1 MKIFERNGMENINFD
16 YRLKTLY
23 DDKVDKSIVGLKEK
37 NRKNDFLKDI
47 KEDSGNQTNENLS
60 TQNNHI
66 QKQNMNFSEIY
77 NFGKTAVNHLSY
89 LNKTEN
95 IQPYQNYNSLLDHY
109 TNLSYELF
117 ENTENNIASKN
128 LRADQHERK
137 IDFVSKNEDR
147 LMVNHISK
155 LNASIKQTTFASAI
169 FFKKNILLTNSEA
182 FIRDYDG
189 DHTELLENIKR
200 QLPDNI
206 DRIWLNG
213 KLIWSKT

>member
-1 MKIFERNGMENINFD
+1 MENISFD
-16 YRLKTLY
+16 HRLKTIY
-23 DDKVDKSIVGLKEK
+23 DNKADKSITGLKEK
-37 NRKNDFLKDI
+37 NRKNNFLKDI
-47 KEDSGNQTNENLS
+47 REDFGNQTNQNLS
-60 TQNNHI
+60 TQKNHI
-66 QKQNMNFSEIY
+66 QKQKMNFSEIY

-95 IQPYQNYNSLLDHY
+95 IQSYQNYNSFLTQY
-109 TNLSYELF
+109 TDSSYEIF
-117 ENTENNIASKN
+117 ENREDNITSKKFT
-128 LRADQHERK
+128 LDQQERK
-137 IDFVSKNEDR
+137 IDVVSKNEDK
-147 LMVNHISK
+147 LMVNHMSK
-155 LNASIKQTTFASAI
+155 LNASIKQKTFASAI

>member
-1 MKIFERNGMENINFD
+1 MENISFD
-16 YRLKTLY
+16 HRLKTIY
-23 DDKVDKSIVGLKEK
+23 DNKADKSTTGLKEK
-37 NRKNDFLKDI
+37 NRKNNFLKDI
-47 KEDSGNQTNENLS
+47 REDFGSQTNQNLS
-60 TQNNHI
+60 TQKNHI
-66 QKQNMNFSEIY
+66 QKQKMNFSEIY

-95 IQPYQNYNSLLDHY
+95 IQSYQNYNSFLTQY
-109 TNLSYELF
+109 TDSSYEIF
-117 ENTENNIASKN
+117 ENREDNITSKKFT
-128 LRADQHERK
+128 LDQQERK
-137 IDFVSKNEDR
+137 IDVVSKNEDK
-147 LMVNHISK
+147 LMVNHMSK

>member
-1 MKIFERNGMENINFD
+1 MENISFD
-16 YRLKTLY
+16 HRLKTIY
-23 DDKVDKSIVGLKEK
+23 DNKADKSITGLKEK
-37 NRKNDFLKDI
+37 NRKNNFLKDI
-47 KEDSGNQTNENLS
+47 REDFGNQTNQNLS
-60 TQNNHI
+60 TQKNHI
-66 QKQNMNFSEIY
+66 QKQKMNFSEIY

-95 IQPYQNYNSLLDHY
+95 IQSYQNYNSFLTQY
-109 TNLSYELF
+109 TDSSYEIF
-117 ENTENNIASKN
+117 ENREDNITSKKFT
-128 LRADQHERK
+128 LDQQERK
-137 IDFVSKNEDR
+137 IDVVSKNEDK
-147 LMVNHISK
+147 LMVNHMSK

-169 FFKKNILLTNSEA
+169 FFKKNILLTNSEV

>member
-1 MKIFERNGMENINFD
+1 MFD
-16 YRLKTLY
+16 NSLNTIY
-23 DDKVDKSIVGLKEK
+23 DNKADKSITGLKEK
-37 NRKNDFLKDI
+37 NRKNNFLKDI
-47 KEDSGNQTNENLS
+47 REDFGNQTNQNLS
-60 TQNNHI
+60 TQKNHI
-66 QKQNMNFSEIY
+66 QKQKMNFSEIY

-95 IQPYQNYNSLLDHY
+95 IQSYQNYNSLLTQY
-109 TNLSYELF
+109 TDSSYEIF
-117 ENTENNIASKN
+117 ENREDNITSKKFT
-128 LRADQHERK
+128 LDQQERK
-137 IDFVSKNEDR
+137 IDVISKSEDK
-147 LMVNHISK
+147 LMVNHMSK

>member
-1 MKIFERNGMENINFD
+1 MFERNRVENISFD
-16 YRLKTLY
+16 HRLKTIY
-23 DDKVDKSIVGLKEK
+23 DNKADKSITGLKEK
-37 NRKNDFLKDI
+37 NRKNNFLKDI
-47 KEDSGNQTNENLS
+47 REDFGNQTNQNLS
-60 TQNNHI
+60 TQKNHI
-66 QKQNMNFSEIY
+66 QKQKMNFSEIY

-95 IQPYQNYNSLLDHY
+95 IQSYQNYNSLLTQY
-109 TNLSYELF
+109 TDSSYEIF
-117 ENTENNIASKN
+117 ENREDNITSKKFT
-128 LRADQHERK
+128 LDQQERK
-137 IDFVSKNEDR
+137 IEVVSKNEDK
-147 LMVNHISK
+147 LMVNHMSK

>member
-1 MKIFERNGMENINFD
+1 MFERNRVENISFD
-16 YRLKTLY
+16 HRLKTIY
-23 DDKVDKSIVGLKEK
+23 DNKADKSTTGLKEK
-37 NRKNDFLKDI
+37 NRKNNFLKDI
-47 KEDSGNQTNENLS
+47 REDFGNQTNQNLS
-60 TQNNHI
+60 TQKNHI
-66 QKQNMNFSEIY
+66 QKQKMNFSEIY

-89 LNKTEN
+89 LNKTKN
-95 IQPYQNYNSLLDHY
+95 IQSYQNYNSFLTQY
-109 TNLSYELF
+109 TDSSYEIF
-117 ENTENNIASKN
+117 ENREDNITSKKFT
-128 LRADQHERK
+128 LDQQERK
-137 IDFVSKNEDR
+137 IDVVSKNEDK
-147 LMVNHISK
+147 LMVNHMSK

>member
-1 MKIFERNGMENINFD
+1 FD
-16 YRLKTLY
+16 HRLKTIY
-23 DDKVDKSIVGLKEK
+23 DNKADKSITGLKEK
-37 NRKNDFLKDI
+37 NRKNNFLKDI
-47 KEDSGNQTNENLS
+47 REDFGNQTNQNLS
-60 TQNNHI
+60 TQKNHI
-66 QKQNMNFSEIY
+66 QKQKMNFSEIY

-95 IQPYQNYNSLLDHY
+95 IQSYQNYNSLLTQY
-109 TNLSYELF
+109 TDSSYEIF
-117 ENTENNIASKN
+117 ENRQDNITSKKFT
-128 LRADQHERK
+128 LDQQERK
-137 IDFVSKNEDR
+137 IDVVSKNEDK
-147 LMVNHISK
+147 LMVNHMSK

>member
-1 MKIFERNGMENINFD
+1 MFERNRVENISFD
-16 YRLKTLY
+16 HRLKTIY
-23 DDKVDKSIVGLKEK
+23 DNKADKSITGLKEK
-37 NRKNDFLKDI
+37 NRKNNFLKDI
-47 KEDSGNQTNENLS
+47 REDFGNQTNQNLS
-60 TQNNHI
+60 TQKNHI
-66 QKQNMNFSEIY
+66 QKQKMNFSEIY

-95 IQPYQNYNSLLDHY
+95 IQSYQNYNSLLTQY
-109 TNLSYELF
+109 TDSSYEIF
-117 ENTENNIASKN
+117 ENREDNITSKKFT
-128 LRADQHERK
+128 LDQQERK
-137 IDFVSKNEDR
+137 IDVVSKNEDK
-147 LMVNHISK
+147 LMVNHMSK

-189 DHTELLENIKR
+189 DHTELLENIMR

>member
-1 MKIFERNGMENINFD
+1 MFERNRVENISFD
-16 YRLKTLY
+16 HRLKTIY
-23 DDKVDKSIVGLKEK
+23 DNKADKSITGLKEK
-37 NRKNDFLKDI
+37 NRKNNFLKDI
-47 KEDSGNQTNENLS
+47 REDFGNQTNQNLS
-60 TQNNHI
+60 TQKNHI
-66 QKQNMNFSEIY
+66 QKQKMNFSEIY

-95 IQPYQNYNSLLDHY
+95 IQSYQNYNSLLTQY
-109 TNLSYELF
+109 TDSSYEIF
-117 ENTENNIASKN
+117 ENRQDNITSKKFT
-128 LRADQHERK
+128 LDQQERK
-137 IDFVSKNEDR
+137 IDIVSKNEDK
-147 LMVNHISK
+147 LMVNHMSK

>member
-1 MKIFERNGMENINFD
+1 MFERNRVENISFD
-16 YRLKTLY
+16 HRLKTIY
-23 DDKVDKSIVGLKEK
+23 DNKADKSITGLKEK
-37 NRKNDFLKDI
+37 NRKNNFLKDI
-47 KEDSGNQTNENLS
+47 REDFGDQTNQNLS
-60 TQNNHI
+60 TQKNHI
-66 QKQNMNFSEIY
+66 QKQKMNFSEIY

-95 IQPYQNYNSLLDHY
+95 IQSYQNYNSFLTQY
-109 TNLSYELF
+109 TDSSYEIF
-117 ENTENNIASKN
+117 ENREDNITSKKFT
-128 LRADQHERK
+128 LDQQERK
-137 IDFVSKNEDR
+137 IDVVSKNEDK
-147 LMVNHISK
+147 LMVNHMSK

>member
-1 MKIFERNGMENINFD
+1 MENISFD
-16 YRLKTLY
+16 HRLKTIY
-23 DDKVDKSIVGLKEK
+23 DNKADKSITGLKEK
-37 NRKNDFLKDI
+37 NRKNNFLKDI
-47 KEDSGNQTNENLS
+47 REDFGNQTNQNLS
-60 TQNNHI
+60 TQKNHI
-66 QKQNMNFSEIY
+66 QKQKMNFSEIY

-95 IQPYQNYNSLLDHY
+95 IQSYQNYNSLLTQY
-109 TNLSYELF
+109 TDSSYEIF
-117 ENTENNIASKN
+117 ENREDNITSKKFT
-128 LRADQHERK
+128 LDQQERK
-137 IDFVSKNEDR
+137 IDVVSKNEDK
-147 LMVNHISK
+147 LMVNHMSK

-189 DHTELLENIKR
+189 DHTELLENIMR

>member
-1 MKIFERNGMENINFD
+1 MFERNRVENISFD
-16 YRLKTLY
+16 HRLKTIY
-23 DDKVDKSIVGLKEK
+23 DNKADKSITGLKEK
-37 NRKNDFLKDI
+37 NRKNNFLKDI
-47 KEDSGNQTNENLS
+47 REDFGNQTNQNLS
-60 TQNNHI
+60 TQKNHI
-66 QKQNMNFSEIY
+66 QKQKMNFSEIY

-95 IQPYQNYNSLLDHY
+95 IQSYQNYNSFLTQY
-109 TNLSYELF
+109 TDSSYEIF
-117 ENTENNIASKN
+117 ENREDNITSKKFT
-128 LRADQHERK
+128 LDQQERK
-137 IDFVSKNEDR
+137 MDVVSKNEDK
-147 LMVNHISK
+147 LMVNHMSK

>member
-1 MKIFERNGMENINFD
+1 MFERNRVENISFD
-16 YRLKTLY
+16 HRLKTIY
-23 DDKVDKSIVGLKEK
+23 DNKADKSITGLKEK
-37 NRKNDFLKDI
+37 NRKNNFLKDI
-47 KEDSGNQTNENLS
+47 REDFGNQTNQNLS
-60 TQNNHI
+60 TQKNHI
-66 QKQNMNFSEIY
+66 QKQKMNFSEIY

-95 IQPYQNYNSLLDHY
+95 IQSYQNYNSFLTQY
-109 TNLSYELF
+109 TDSSYEIF
-117 ENTENNIASKN
+117 ENREDNITSKKFT
-128 LRADQHERK
+128 LDQQERK
-137 IDFVSKNEDR
+137 IDVVSKNEDK
-147 LMVNHISK
+147 LMVDHMSK

>member
-1 MKIFERNGMENINFD
+1 MFERNRVENISFD
-16 YRLKTLY
+16 HRLKTIY
-23 DDKVDKSIVGLKEK
+23 DNKADKSITGLKEK
-37 NRKNDFLKDI
+37 NRKNNFLKDI
-47 KEDSGNQTNENLS
+47 REDFGNQTNQNLS
-60 TQNNHI
+60 TQKNHI
-66 QKQNMNFSEIY
+66 QKQKINFSEIY

-95 IQPYQNYNSLLDHY
+95 IQSYQNYNSLLTQY
-109 TNLSYELF
+109 TDSSYEIF
-117 ENTENNIASKN
+117 ENRKDNITSKKFT
-128 LRADQHERK
+128 LDQQERK
-137 IDFVSKNEDR
+137 IDVVSKNEDK
-147 LMVNHISK
+147 LMVNHMSK

>member
-1 MKIFERNGMENINFD
+1 MENISFD
-16 YRLKTLY
+16 HRLKTIY
-23 DDKVDKSIVGLKEK
+23 DNKADKSTTGLKEK
-37 NRKNDFLKDI
+37 NRKNNFLKDI
-47 KEDSGNQTNENLS
+47 REDFGNQTNQNLS
-60 TQNNHI
+60 TQKNHI
-66 QKQNMNFSEIY
+66 QKQKMNFSEIY

-95 IQPYQNYNSLLDHY
+95 IQSYQNYNSFLTQY
-109 TNLSYELF
+109 TDSSYEIF
-117 ENTENNIASKN
+117 ENREDNITSKKFT
-128 LRADQHERK
+128 LDQQERK
-137 IDFVSKNEDR
+137 IDVVSKNEDK
-147 LMVNHISK
+147 LMVNHMSK

>member
-1 MKIFERNGMENINFD
+1 MENISFD
-16 YRLKTLY
+16 HRLKTIY
-23 DDKVDKSIVGLKEK
+23 DNKADKSTTGLKEK
-37 NRKNDFLKDI
+37 NRKNNFLKDI
-47 KEDSGNQTNENLS
+47 REDFGNQTNQNLS
-60 TQNNHI
+60 TQKNHI
-66 QKQNMNFSEIY
+66 QKQKMNFSEIY

-95 IQPYQNYNSLLDHY
+95 IQSYQNYNSFLTQY
-109 TNLSYELF
+109 TDSSYEIF
-117 ENTENNIASKN
+117 ENREDNITSKKFT
-128 LRADQHERK
+128 LDQQERK
-137 IDFVSKNEDR
+137 IDVVSKNEDK
-147 LMVNHISK
+147 LMVNHMSK

-169 FFKKNILLTNSEA
+169 FLKKNILLTNSEA

>member
-1 MKIFERNGMENINFD
+1 MENISSD
-16 YRLKTLY
+16 HRLKTIY
-23 DDKVDKSIVGLKEK
+23 DNKADKSITGLKEK
-37 NRKNDFLKDI
+37 NRKNNFLKDI
-47 KEDSGNQTNENLS
+47 REDFGNQTNQNLS
-60 TQNNHI
+60 TQKNHI
-66 QKQNMNFSEIY
+66 QKQKMNFSEIY

-95 IQPYQNYNSLLDHY
+95 IQSYQNYNSLLTQY
-109 TNLSYELF
+109 TDSSYEIF
-117 ENTENNIASKN
+117 ENREDNITSKKFT
-128 LRADQHERK
+128 LDQQERK
-137 IDFVSKNEDR
+137 IDVVSKNKDK
-147 LMVNHISK
+147 LMVNHMSK

-169 FFKKNILLTNSEA
+169 FLKKNILLTNSEA

>member
-1 MKIFERNGMENINFD
+1 
-16 YRLKTLY
+16 Y
-23 DDKVDKSIVGLKEK
+23 DNKADKSITGLKEK
-37 NRKNDFLKDI
+37 NRKNNFLKDI
-47 KEDSGNQTNENLS
+47 REDFGNQTNQNLS
-60 TQNNHI
+60 TQKNHI
-66 QKQNMNFSEIY
+66 QKQKMNFSEIY

-95 IQPYQNYNSLLDHY
+95 IQSYQNYNSLLTQY
-109 TNLSYELF
+109 TDSSYEIF
-117 ENTENNIASKN
+117 ENRQDNITSKKFT
-128 LRADQHERK
+128 LDQQERK
-137 IDFVSKNEDR
+137 IDVVSKNEDK
-147 LMVNHISK
+147 LMVNHMSK

>member
-1 MKIFERNGMENINFD
+1 MENISFD
-16 YRLKTLY
+16 HRLKTIY
-23 DDKVDKSIVGLKEK
+23 DNKADKSITGLKEK
-37 NRKNDFLKDI
+37 NRKNNFLKDI
-47 KEDSGNQTNENLS
+47 REDFGNQTNQNLF
-60 TQNNHI
+60 TQKNHI
-66 QKQNMNFSEIY
+66 QKQKMNFSEIY

-95 IQPYQNYNSLLDHY
+95 IQSYQNYNSFLTQY
-109 TNLSYELF
+109 TDSSYEIF
-117 ENTENNIASKN
+117 ENREDNITSKKFT
-128 LRADQHERK
+128 LDQQERK
-137 IDFVSKNEDR
+137 IDVVSKNEDK
-147 LMVNHISK
+147 LMVNHMSK

>member
-1 MKIFERNGMENINFD
+1 MFERNRVENISFD
-16 YRLKTLY
+16 HRLKTIY
-23 DDKVDKSIVGLKEK
+23 DNKADKSITGLKEK
-37 NRKNDFLKDI
+37 NRKNNFLKDI
-47 KEDSGNQTNENLS
+47 REDFGNQTNQNLS
-60 TQNNHI
+60 TQKNHI
-66 QKQNMNFSEIY
+66 QKQKMNFSEIY

-95 IQPYQNYNSLLDHY
+95 IQSYQNYNSFLTQY
-109 TNLSYELF
+109 TDSSYEIF
-117 ENTENNIASKN
+117 ENREDNITSKKFT
-128 LRADQHERK
+128 LDQQERK
-137 IDFVSKNEDR
+137 IDVVSKNEDK
-147 LMVNHISK
+147 LMVNHMSK

>member
-1 MKIFERNGMENINFD
+1 MENISFD
-16 YRLKTLY
+16 HRLKTIY
-23 DDKVDKSIVGLKEK
+23 DNKADKSTTGLKEK
-37 NRKNDFLKDI
+37 NRKNNFLKDI
-47 KEDSGNQTNENLS
+47 REDFGNQTNQNLS
-60 TQNNHI
+60 TQKNHI
-66 QKQNMNFSEIY
+66 QKQKMNFSEIY

-95 IQPYQNYNSLLDHY
+95 IQSYQNYNSFLTQY
-109 TNLSYELF
+109 TDSSYEIF
-117 ENTENNIASKN
+117 ENREDNITSKKFT
-128 LRADQHERK
+128 LDQQERK
-137 IDFVSKNEDR
+137 IDVVSKNEDK
-147 LMVNHISK
+147 LMVNHMSK
-155 LNASIKQTTFASAI
+155 LNASIKQTTFASVI

>member
-1 MKIFERNGMENINFD
+1 IFENRQDNITSKKF
-16 YRLKTLY
+16 TL
-23 DDKVDKSIVGLKEK
+23 
-37 NRKNDFLKDI
+37 
-47 KEDSGNQTNENLS
+47 
-60 TQNNHI
+60 
-66 QKQNMNFSEIY
+66 
-77 NFGKTAVNHLSY
+77 
-89 LNKTEN
+89 
-95 IQPYQNYNSLLDHY
+95 
-109 TNLSYELF
+109 
-117 ENTENNIASKN
+117 
-128 LRADQHERK
+128 DQQERK
-137 IDFVSKNEDR
+137 IDVVSKNEDK
-147 LMVNHISK
+147 LMVNHMSK

>member
-1 MKIFERNGMENINFD
+1 MFERNRVENISYD
-16 YRLKTLY
+16 HRLKTIY
-23 DDKVDKSIVGLKEK
+23 DNKADKSITGLKEK
-37 NRKNDFLKDI
+37 NRKNNFLKDI
-47 KEDSGNQTNENLS
+47 REDFGNQTNQNLS
-60 TQNNHI
+60 TQKNHI
-66 QKQNMNFSEIY
+66 QKQKMNFSEIY

-95 IQPYQNYNSLLDHY
+95 IQSYQNYNSLLTQY
-109 TNLSYELF
+109 TGSSYEIF
-117 ENTENNIASKN
+117 ENRQDNITSKKFT
-128 LRADQHERK
+128 LDQQERK
-137 IDFVSKNEDR
+137 IDVVSKNEDK
-147 LMVNHISK
+147 LMVNHMSK

>member
-1 MKIFERNGMENINFD
+1 MENISFD
-16 YRLKTLY
+16 HRLKTIY
-23 DDKVDKSIVGLKEK
+23 DNKADKSITGLKEK
-37 NRKNDFLKDI
+37 NRKNNFLKDI
-47 KEDSGNQTNENLS
+47 REDFGNQTNQNLS
-60 TQNNHI
+60 TQKNHI
-66 QKQNMNFSEIY
+66 QKQKMNFSEIY

-95 IQPYQNYNSLLDHY
+95 IQSYQNYNSFLTQY
-109 TNLSYELF
+109 TDSSYEIF
-117 ENTENNIASKN
+117 ENREDNITSKKFT
-128 LRADQHERK
+128 LDQQERK
-137 IDFVSKNEDR
+137 IDVVSKNEDK
-147 LMVNHISK
+147 LMVNHMSK

>member
-1 MKIFERNGMENINFD
+1 MENISFD
-16 YRLKTLY
+16 HRLKTIY
-23 DDKVDKSIVGLKEK
+23 DNKADKSTTGLKEK
-37 NRKNDFLKDI
+37 NRKNNFLKDI
-47 KEDSGNQTNENLS
+47 REDFGNQTNQNLS
-60 TQNNHI
+60 TQKNHI
-66 QKQNMNFSEIY
+66 QKQKMNFSEIY

-89 LNKTEN
+89 LNKTKN
-95 IQPYQNYNSLLDHY
+95 IQSYQNYNSFLTQY
-109 TNLSYELF
+109 TDSSYEIF
-117 ENTENNIASKN
+117 ENREDNITSKKFT
-128 LRADQHERK
+128 LDQQERK
-137 IDFVSKNEDR
+137 IDVVSKNEDK
-147 LMVNHISK
+147 LMVNHMSK

>member
-1 MKIFERNGMENINFD
+1 MFERNRVENISFD
-16 YRLKTLY
+16 HRLKTIY
-23 DDKVDKSIVGLKEK
+23 DNKADKSITGLKEK
-37 NRKNDFLKDI
+37 NRKNNFLKDI
-47 KEDSGNQTNENLS
+47 REDFGNQTNQNLS
-60 TQNNHI
+60 TQKNHI
-66 QKQNMNFSEIY
+66 QKQKMNFSEIY

-95 IQPYQNYNSLLDHY
+95 IQSYQNYNSLLTQY
-109 TNLSYELF
+109 TGSSYEIF
-117 ENTENNIASKN
+117 ENRQDNITSKKFT
-128 LRADQHERK
+128 LDQQERK
-137 IDFVSKNEDR
+137 IDVVSKNEDK
-147 LMVNHISK
+147 LMVNHMSK

>member
-1 MKIFERNGMENINFD
+1 MENISSD
-16 YRLKTLY
+16 HRLKTIY
-23 DDKVDKSIVGLKEK
+23 DNKADKSITGLKEK
-37 NRKNDFLKDI
+37 NRKNNFLKDI
-47 KEDSGNQTNENLS
+47 REDFGNQTNQNLS
-60 TQNNHI
+60 TQKNHI
-66 QKQNMNFSEIY
+66 QKQKMNFSEIY

-95 IQPYQNYNSLLDHY
+95 IQSYQNYNSLLTQY
-109 TNLSYELF
+109 TDSSYEIF
-117 ENTENNIASKN
+117 ENREDNITSKKFT
-128 LRADQHERK
+128 LDQQERK
-137 IDFVSKNEDR
+137 IDVVSKNEDK
-147 LMVNHISK
+147 LMVNHMSK

>member
-23 DDKVDKSIVGLKEK
+23 DDKVDKSIVDLKEK

-47 KEDSGNQTNENLS
+47 KEDSDNQTNENLS

-95 IQPYQNYNSLLDHY
+95 IQPYKNYNSLLAHY
-109 TNLSYELF
+109 TDSSYELF

-128 LRADQHERK
+128 LRAGQHERK
-137 IDFVSKNEDR
+137 IDFFTKNEDR

>member
-1 MKIFERNGMENINFD
+1 MENISFD
-16 YRLKTLY
+16 HRLKTIY
-23 DDKVDKSIVGLKEK
+23 DNKADKSITGLKEK
-37 NRKNDFLKDI
+37 NRKNNFLKDI
-47 KEDSGNQTNENLS
+47 REDFGNQTNQNLS
-60 TQNNHI
+60 TQKNHI
-66 QKQNMNFSEIY
+66 QKQKMNFSEIY

-95 IQPYQNYNSLLDHY
+95 IQSYQNYNSFLTQY
-109 TNLSYELF
+109 TDSSYEIF
-117 ENTENNIASKN
+117 ENREDNITSKKFT
-128 LRADQHERK
+128 LDQQERK
-137 IDFVSKNEDR
+137 IDVVSKNEDK
-147 LMVNHISK
+147 LMVDHMSK

>member
-1 MKIFERNGMENINFD
+1 MENISFD
-16 YRLKTLY
+16 HRLKTIY
-23 DDKVDKSIVGLKEK
+23 DNKADKSITGLKEK
-37 NRKNDFLKDI
+37 NRKNNFLKDI
-47 KEDSGNQTNENLS
+47 REDFGNQTNQNLS
-60 TQNNHI
+60 TQKNHI
-66 QKQNMNFSEIY
+66 QKQKMNFSEIY

-95 IQPYQNYNSLLDHY
+95 IQSYQNYNSFLTQY
-109 TNLSYELF
+109 TDSSYEIF
-117 ENTENNIASKN
+117 ENREDNITSKKFT
-128 LRADQHERK
+128 LDQQERK
-137 IDFVSKNEDR
+137 IDVVSKNEDK
-147 LMVNHISK
+147 LIVNHISK

>member
-1 MKIFERNGMENINFD
+1 MENISFD
-16 YRLKTLY
+16 HRLKTIY
-23 DDKVDKSIVGLKEK
+23 DNKADKSITGLKEK
-37 NRKNDFLKDI
+37 NRKNNFLKDI
-47 KEDSGNQTNENLS
+47 REDFGNQTNQNLS
-60 TQNNHI
+60 TQKNHI
-66 QKQNMNFSEIY
+66 QKQKINFSEIY

-95 IQPYQNYNSLLDHY
+95 IQSYQNYNSLLTQY
-109 TNLSYELF
+109 TDSSYEIF
-117 ENTENNIASKN
+117 ENRKDNITSKKFT
-128 LRADQHERK
+128 LDQQERK
-137 IDFVSKNEDR
+137 IDVVSKNEDK
-147 LMVNHISK
+147 LMVNHMSK

>member
-1 MKIFERNGMENINFD
+1 MENISFD
-16 YRLKTLY
+16 HRLKTIY
-23 DDKVDKSIVGLKEK
+23 DNKVDKSTTGLKEK
-37 NRKNDFLKDI
+37 NRKNNFLKDI
-47 KEDSGNQTNENLS
+47 REDFGNQTNQNLS
-60 TQNNHI
+60 TQKNHI
-66 QKQNMNFSEIY
+66 QKQKMNFSEIY

-95 IQPYQNYNSLLDHY
+95 IQSYQNYNSFLTQY
-109 TNLSYELF
+109 TDSSYEIF
-117 ENTENNIASKN
+117 ENREDNITSKKFT
-128 LRADQHERK
+128 LDQQERK
-137 IDFVSKNEDR
+137 IDVVSKNEDK
-147 LMVNHISK
+147 LMVNHMSK

>member
-1 MKIFERNGMENINFD
+1 MFERNRVENISFD
-16 YRLKTLY
+16 HRLKTIY
-23 DDKVDKSIVGLKEK
+23 DNKADKSITGLKEK
-37 NRKNDFLKDI
+37 NRKNNFLKDI
-47 KEDSGNQTNENLS
+47 REDFGNQTNQNLS
-60 TQNNHI
+60 TQKNHI
-66 QKQNMNFSEIY
+66 QKQKMNFSEIY

-95 IQPYQNYNSLLDHY
+95 IQSYQNYNSFLTQY
-109 TNLSYELF
+109 TDSSYEIF
-117 ENTENNIASKN
+117 ENREDNITSKKFT
-128 LRADQHERK
+128 LDQQERK
-137 IDFVSKNEDR
+137 IDVVSKNEDK
-147 LMVNHISK
+147 LIVNHISK

>member
-1 MKIFERNGMENINFD
+1 MFERNRVENISSD
-16 YRLKTLY
+16 HRLKTIY
-23 DDKVDKSIVGLKEK
+23 DNKADKSITGLKEK
-37 NRKNDFLKDI
+37 NRKNNFLKDI
-47 KEDSGNQTNENLS
+47 REDFGNQTNQNLS
-60 TQNNHI
+60 TQKNHI
-66 QKQNMNFSEIY
+66 QKQKMNFSEIY

-95 IQPYQNYNSLLDHY
+95 IQSYQNYNSLLTQY
-109 TNLSYELF
+109 TDSSYEIF
-117 ENTENNIASKN
+117 ENREDNITSKKFT
-128 LRADQHERK
+128 LDQQERK
-137 IDFVSKNEDR
+137 IDVVSKNEDK
-147 LMVNHISK
+147 LMVNHMSK

>member
-1 MKIFERNGMENINFD
+1 MENISFD
-16 YRLKTLY
+16 HRLKTIY
-23 DDKVDKSIVGLKEK
+23 DNKADKSITGLKEK
-37 NRKNDFLKDI
+37 NRKNNFLKDI
-47 KEDSGNQTNENLS
+47 REDFGNQTNQNLS
-60 TQNNHI
+60 TQKNHI
-66 QKQNMNFSEIY
+66 QKQKMNFSEIY

-95 IQPYQNYNSLLDHY
+95 IQSYQNYNSLLTQY
-109 TNLSYELF
+109 TGSSYEIF
-117 ENTENNIASKN
+117 ENRQDNITSKKFT
-128 LRADQHERK
+128 LDQQERK
-137 IDFVSKNEDR
+137 IDVVSKNEDK
-147 LMVNHISK
+147 LMVNHMSK